1 MKPTGI
7 ALAAALILS
16 AACAPVG
23 EPRPAPAA
31 GQRSAAAPHG
41 KLPLWRI
48 DDLAQAADPVIL
60 LRSPS
65 GATLPFQTARAQLLQ
80 GIAARLAAAGGGP
93 APDLLLV
100 GTPAI
105 NAYASYRAAQPVIGI
120 TLGMANLLQ
129 DDADAWGALIGHELA
144 HFRLGHHQAQRAR
157 TEAVDFGSSLAGLA
171 LSAVGLGLGNI
182 VADAAGTLVERS
194 FSRDDERDA
203 DRAGLDYA
211 RRAGLD
217 ARGALRLQQL
227 LRSTQRDASFSFLS
241 THPSGQERIDSIRQ
255 LLEQPAS
262 SAPALQAPAAPRNTP

>member
-93 APDLLLV
+93 APD
-100 GTPAI
+100 
-105 NAYASYRAAQPVIGI
+105 
-120 TLGMANLLQ
+120 
-129 DDADAWGALIGHELA
+129 
-144 HFRLGHHQAQRAR
+144 
-157 TEAVDFGSSLAGLA
+157 
-171 LSAVGLGLGNI
+171 LGNI